1 MTIAL
6 SVAVVVVTSVF
17 GFLNGFRD
25 ASNAVGLTVRT
36 RALTPSIAVVL
47 ASFFNVIGALASAW
61 LLNYFGGSWLKTPD
75 GGRGL
80 VLLLAG
86 VAAGSLWN
94 VYLWWRGYPSSS
106 THALVGG
113 IAGGSIAELLTGH
126 APQAGVADVLWLQV
140 WLPLILSPL
149 LAFGAAFFLTSLVT
163 WIARYRQ
170 PSEAHAALRAS
181 QSVGTAAVA
190 FGHGLQD
197 GQRIIAVLVLAT
209 VGSGADWSAV
219 PPWIVG
225 IAAAALGLGTLA
237 GGWRITYTLS
247 HRLVRTDPLRG
258 FVSQAVTTVMLFFGA
273 LWLHW
278 PLSTTHTVTASILG
292 AGSNQDFAAVK
303 GNLLARLVAF
313 WVATPLATALLG
325 LILGLALDP
334 LARY

>member
-1 MTIAL
+1 MTIPL
-6 SVAVVVVTSVF
+6 TVTVIVVTSIF

-47 ASFFNVIGALASAW
+47 AALFNVAGAITSAW
-61 LLNYFGGSWLKTPD
+61 LLNYFGGSWLRTPD
-75 GGRGL
+75 GARGL
-80 VLLLAG
+80 ILLLAS
-86 VAAGSLWN
+86 VAGASLWN

-106 THALVGG
+106 THALLGG
-113 IAGGSIAELLTGH
+113 ISGASVAGLVMGH
-126 APQAGVADVLWLQV
+126 QAPEGLGDVLWLQV
-140 WLPLILSPL
+140 WLPLLISPL

-163 WIARYRQ
+163 WLARYSQ
-170 PSEAHAALRAS
+170 PSEAHAVLRAA

-209 VGSGADWSAV
+209 LGSGADWSSV
-219 PPWIVG
+219 PWWIVAV
-225 IAAAALGLGTLA
+225 AAAAMGAGTLS

-258 FVSQAVTTVMLFFGA
+258 FVSQAITTAMLFFGA

-292 AGSNQDFAAVK
+292 AGSNQDYAAVK
-303 GNLLARLVAF
+303 GNLLARCVGF
-313 WVATPLATALLG
+313 WVVTPFATALLG

-334 LARY
+334 LAK